1 MEGQQAGASSLSQV
15 GPGLKL
21 RSVGLAVRASTTE
34 SPQRPQL
41 QMFLLW
47 EIVQNFTKLPSE
59 FNGESLHYKVTK
71 YTVQMQ
77 RGHIEHC

>member
-21 RSVGLAVRASTTE
+21 RSAGLAERASTTE

-41 QMFLLW
+41 QMFLL
-47 EIVQNFTKLPSE
+47 
-59 FNGESLHYKVTK
+59 
-71 YTVQMQ
+71 
-77 RGHIEHC
+77 